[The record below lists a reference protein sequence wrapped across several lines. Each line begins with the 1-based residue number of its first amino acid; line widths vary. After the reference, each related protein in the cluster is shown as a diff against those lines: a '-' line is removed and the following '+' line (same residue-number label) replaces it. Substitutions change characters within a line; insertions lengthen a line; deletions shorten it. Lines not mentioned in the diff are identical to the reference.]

1 LSEHMLLGLG
11 SIIVFGIAGQWLA
24 WRLRFPAILL
34 LLIFG
39 VIAGPVS
46 GILHPDELFG
56 DLLLPLVSFSVAI
69 ILFEGGLSLHLSEL
83 RRVGGVIRNLITI
96 AVLITWVLASAFA
109 HYVAGIDLA
118 SAILLGA
125 ILVVSGP
132 TVIIPLLRQI
142 RPLGDVGSIAKWE
155 GIIND
160 PIGAILAV
168 LVFQVIVAGGL
179 REGTVAA
186 LLGIIKALVF
196 GGAVGVLGAVII
208 VLLLRRYIV
217 PDFLQNA
224 VALMMVV
231 VAFGAS
237 NALQAESG
245 LLAVTV
251 MGIALAN
258 QRYISIRHITEFK
271 ETLRV
276 LLISSL
282 FIILASQ
289 LTFDQMSLFK
299 ASSWIFVALLIV
311 VVRPAAV
318 IASTIGSNLK
328 WNERLFLSWLAPR
341 GIVAAA
347 VSSVFAVKLVQIG
360 FPSCDC
366 LVPMT
371 FQVIIGTVAVYGIT
385 APFVAR
391 KLKVAQPDPRGVLFA
406 GAQPWA
412 RSIAKIL
419 RDEGFETAL
428 VDTNWD
434 HVNEARS
441 GGCRAYY
448 ANILSE
454 NLLFDV
460 QLDGIGRLLAMT
472 SNDEVNSLAA
482 LRFADI
488 FGRQEVYQLPPAV
501 RLRNGRQDET
511 PKHLRGRFLFN
522 SDMSYDYLERR
533 FRNGAVVKQ
542 TRMSE
547 EFDFE
552 AFKARYGDS
561 AVSLFVITESG
572 NLKVATV
579 SDPVEAKPGQT
590 LISLVDPVDDDDI
603 NNKNRG
609 EQSQ

>member
-1 LSEHMLLGLG
+1 MLLGLG

-56 DLLLPLVSFSVAI
+56 GLLLPLVSFSVAI
-69 ILFEGGLSLHLSEL
+69 ILFEGGLSLHLREL
-83 RRVGGVIRNLITI
+83 QRVGGIVRNLTTI
-96 AVLITWVLASAFA
+96 GILITWVMASALA
-109 HYVAGIDLA
+109 HYIAGIKWA
-118 SAILLGA
+118 PAILLGA

-142 RPLGDVGSIAKWE
+142 RPSGDVGSIAKWE

-168 LVFQVIVAGGL
+168 LVFQGIVAGGL
-179 REGTVAA
+179 KEGTVAA
-186 LLGIIKALVF
+186 LLGITKALIF
-196 GGAVGVLGAVII
+196 GGAIGLLGAVII

-258 QRYISIRHITEFK
+258 QRFVSVRHITEFK

-282 FIILASQ
+282 FVILASQ

-299 ASSWIFVALLIV
+299 ASSWIFVVVLIV

-318 IASTIGSNLK
+318 IASTIGTNLK
-328 WNERLFLSWLAPR
+328 WRERLFLSWLAPR

-347 VSSVFAVKLVQIG
+347 VSSVFAIKLVQFG
-360 FPSCDC
+360 FASCGC

-385 APFVAR
+385 APLVAR
-391 KLKVAQPDPRGVLFA
+391 KLKVAQPEPRGILFA

-428 VDTNWD
+428 VDTNWE
-434 HVNEARS
+434 HVNEARK

-448 ANILSE
+448 ASILSE

-488 FGRQEVYQLPPAV
+488 FGRQEVYQLPPAMTM
-501 RLRNGRQDET
+501 RSGKQDDT

-533 FRNGAVVKQ
+533 FHDGAIVRKSSI
-542 TRMSE
+542 SE
-547 EFDFE
+547 EFDFG
-552 AFKARYGDS
+552 AFKARYGES
-561 AVSLFVITESG
+561 GIPLFVITETG
-572 NLKVATV
+572 NLKVVTV
-579 SDPVEAKPGQT
+579 SDPVEPKPGQT
-590 LISLVDPVDDDDI
+590 LISLVDPAEHDDTT
-603 NNKNRG
+603 NRYRNK
-609 EQSQ
+609 ESH